1 MNPSTATLEPAV
13 HHAPVLTQLL
23 RSVET
28 YVWLLLMTLTFTSW
42 VVGANVGGVTD
53 ERTWGIATLMALAFF
68 KVWLVVRYFMETR
81 HAPWELKW
89 SCEAYVWA
97 SFVAVTG
104 YTTGYFH

>member
-1 MNPSTATLEPAV
+1 MNHATATREPAV
-13 HHAPVLTQLL
+13 QSTTVLAQLL

-42 VVGANVGGVTD
+42 VVGANVAGVSGD
-53 ERTWGIATLMALAFF
+53 RVWGTITLMTLAFF

-89 SCEAYVWA
+89 SAEAYVWA

-104 YTTGYFH
+104 YATGLFH